1 MEEYI
6 TKSTILNSP
15 WNKNLTKNNF
25 MISTESPSRLRDLD
39 GLWLVLF
46 YGEDNNSIEF
56 LKKWSKISHD
66 IVGPDFG
73 SCNLRVEHELSSAIF
88 NDQGSMVI
96 TKKRLPYVVCYK
108 NSWPTSPIF
117 DDKLEKLESW
127 ITSILMIDITTST
140 NIGTGTTVQEK
151 PIELPKTL

>member
-6 TKSTILNSP
+6 TKLTILNSP

-25 MISTESPSRLRDLD
+25 MLGSDSPSRLKDMN

-46 YGEDNNSIEF
+46 YGEDNDSMQF
-56 LKKWSKISHD
+56 LKRWSQLSHD

-73 SCNLRVEHELSSAIF
+73 SCNLRVEHELSTALF
-88 NDQGSMVI
+88 NEQGNMTI

-108 NSWPTSPIF
+108 NTWPTTTF
-117 DDKLEKLESW
+117 DGKLDTLDQW
-127 ITSILMIDITTST
+127 ITSVLMIDVIKK
-140 NIGTGTTVQEK
+140 NDEKVQEK
-151 PIELPKTL
+151 TLDLPKTL

>member
-6 TKSTILNSP
+6 TKLTVLNSP

-25 MISTESPSRLRDLD
+25 MIGSDSPSRLKDMG

-46 YGEDNNSIEF
+46 YGEDNVSIEF
-56 LKKWSKISHD
+56 LKRWAQLSHD

-73 SCNLRVEHELSSAIF
+73 SCNLRVEHDLASALF
-88 NDQGSMVI
+88 NEQGSMTI

-108 NSWPTSPIF
+108 NTWPTNTF
-117 DDKLEKLESW
+117 DDKLDKLDAW
-127 ITSILMIDITTST
+127 ITSVLMID
-140 NIGTGTTVQEK
+140 VVKKDEVKVVEK
-151 PIELPKTL
+151 PLELPKTL